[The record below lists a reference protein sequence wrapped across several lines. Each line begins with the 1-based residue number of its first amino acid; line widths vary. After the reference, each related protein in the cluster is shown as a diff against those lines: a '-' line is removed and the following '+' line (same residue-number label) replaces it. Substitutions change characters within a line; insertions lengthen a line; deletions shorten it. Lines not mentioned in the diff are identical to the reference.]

1 MSKEKRSVD
10 YAMALKGLIKG
21 AIYREDAASWNE
33 VITYTSAIRSFFEKL
48 NLEVLI
54 DEQEGFAFLKSAVS
68 EDGKEGAG
76 GLVVR
81 RALTRNATA
90 LCAILR
96 EELHTWERSER
107 EDQAC
112 VLTRKQIRE
121 KMLPYTRMAEDDS
134 KFHGLVDTAITQ
146 ACDSQLLR
154 SVNLEKGSERRDDQ
168 QFQIQRIIKAR
179 LPIADLI
186 QIKNKLT
193 QPDELDSSDLDIKEA
208 EHATEHA

>member
-1 MSKEKRSVD
+1 MSKDKRSVE
-10 YAMALKGLIKG
+10 YASALKGLIKG
-21 AIYREDAASWNE
+21 AIYREDTASWNE
-33 VITYTSAIRSFFEKL
+33 VITYTGAIRSFFEKL

-54 DEQEGFAFLKSAVS
+54 DEQEGFAFLKSAVT
-68 EDGKEGAG
+68 EDGKEESS

-112 VLTRKQIRE
+112 VLTRRQIRE

-134 KFHGLVDTAITQ
+134 KFHGLVDAAITQ
-146 ACDSQLLR
+146 ACESQLLR

-179 LPIADLI
+179 LPVADLI

-193 QPDELDSSDLDIKEA
+193 QPEESESSDLDIKEA

>member
-1 MSKEKRSVD
+1 MSKEKRAVE
-10 YAMALKGLIKG
+10 YASALKGLIKG
-21 AIYREDAASWNE
+21 AIYREDTVAWNQ

-48 NLEVLI
+48 SLDVLI
-54 DEQEGFAFLKSAVS
+54 DEQEGFAFLKSTMP
-68 EDGKEGAG
+68 EDGKESSG

-81 RALTRNATA
+81 RSLTRNATA

-121 KMLPYTRMAEDDS
+121 KMLPYTRLAEDDS
-134 KFHGLVDTAITQ
+134 KFHGLVDAAIAQ
-146 ACDSQLLR
+146 ACESQLLR
-154 SVNLEKGSERRDDQ
+154 LVNLEKGSDRRDDQ

-193 QPDELDSSDLDIKEA
+193 QPEEVESTESDVKEV
-208 EHATEHA
+208 EHAVEHA